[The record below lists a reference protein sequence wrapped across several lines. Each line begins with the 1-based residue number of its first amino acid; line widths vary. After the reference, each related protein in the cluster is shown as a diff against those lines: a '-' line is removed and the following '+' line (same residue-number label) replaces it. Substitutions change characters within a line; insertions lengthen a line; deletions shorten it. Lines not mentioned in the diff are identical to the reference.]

1 MIFWTLASRRRL
13 LMKKKRI
20 GLALG
25 GGGAKGFCHI
35 AFLKALDEM
44 GLKPVVIAGTSIG
57 AIVGAFYAAGV
68 SAAEMEDVLRKVR
81 IKDVNRM
88 VDFSGSLTL
97 KGKGF
102 ERFLYRLLPV
112 RSFEELKIPLKVVAT
127 DFWRRREVIFERGEL
142 IPAIRASMSIPGLI
156 KPVKIGD
163 TVLVDGGAVNPVPYD
178 TIRDECDILIAIN
191 VSGSKTSLRQDNMPS
206 LMESIM
212 STFQIMQTS
221 IVEHKLRISPPDIY
235 IKPELKN
242 IKALEFYRY
251 AEIMNGVNND
261 VQHFKDEVS
270 KWINKRLRI
279 V

>member
-1 MIFWTLASRRRL
+1 MKRS
-13 LMKKKRI
+13 LMKKRI

-35 AFLKALDEM
+35 AFLRALDEM
-44 GLKPVVIAGTSIG
+44 GLKPAVIAGTSIG

-68 SAAEMEDVLRKVR
+68 SAAEMEEVLRKVR

-102 ERFLYRLLPV
+102 ERFLYKLLPV

-127 DFWRRREVIFERGEL
+127 DFWRRREVIFETGEL
-142 IPAIRASMSIPGLI
+142 IPAIRASMSIPGLV
-156 KPVKIGD
+156 KPIKIGD

-178 TIRDECDILIAIN
+178 TIRQECDILIAIN

-221 IVEHKLRISPPDIY
+221 IMEHKLRISQPDIY

-251 AEIMNGVNND
+251 AEIMNGVKND
-261 VQHFKDEVS
+261 VQHFKDEVA
-270 KWINKRLRI
+270 KWIKKRLPI
-279 V
+279 L

>member
-1 MIFWTLASRRRL
+1 
-13 LMKKKRI
+13 MKKKRI

-44 GLKPVVIAGTSIG
+44 GLKPAVIAGTSIG

-68 SAAEMEDVLRKVR
+68 SAAEMEAVLRQVR
-81 IKDVNRM
+81 IKDANRM

-102 ERFLYRLLPV
+102 ERFLHRLLPV

-127 DFWRRREVIFERGEL
+127 DFWRRREVIFQTGEL
-142 IPAIRASMSIPGLI
+142 IPAIRASMSIPGLV
-156 KPVKIGD
+156 KPIKIGD

-178 TIRDECDILIAIN
+178 TIRQECDILIAIN
-191 VSGSKTSLRQDNMPS
+191 VSGSKTPLRRDNMPT

-212 STFQIMQTS
+212 STFQIMQTC
-221 IVEHKLRISPPDIY
+221 IVEHKLRISQPDIY

-251 AEIMNGVNND
+251 AEIMDGVKND

-270 KWINKRLRI
+270 KWVKKGLRI
-279 V
+279 VT

>member
-1 MIFWTLASRRRL
+1 
-13 LMKKKRI
+13 MKKKRI

-25 GGGAKGFCHI
+25 GGGARGLCHI

-44 GLKPVVIAGTSIG
+44 ELKPSVIAGTSIG

-68 SAAEMEDVLRKVR
+68 SAAEMEAVLREVR
-81 IKDVNRM
+81 ISDVNKM

-97 KGKGF
+97 KGKGL

-127 DFWRRREVIFERGEL
+127 DFWRRREVIFESGEI
-142 IPAIRASMSIPGLI
+142 IPAIRASMSIPGLL

-178 TIRDECDILIAIN
+178 TIRRECDILIAIN
-191 VSGSKTSLRQDNMPS
+191 VSGSKTPLREDNMPS

-212 STFQIMQTS
+212 STFQIMQTC
-221 IVEHKLRISPPDIY
+221 IVEHKLRISQPDIY
-235 IKPELKN
+235 IKPELLN
-242 IKALEFYRY
+242 IKILEFYRY
-251 AEIMNGVNND
+251 AEIMNGVTND

-270 KWINKRLRI
+270 KWMKKRLPI
-279 V
+279 L

>member
-1 MIFWTLASRRRL
+1 
-13 LMKKKRI
+13 MKKKRI

-44 GLKPVVIAGTSIG
+44 GLKPTVIAGTSIG

-68 SAAEMEDVLRKVR
+68 SAAEMEDVLLKVR

-102 ERFLYRLLPV
+102 ERFLYKLLPV
-112 RSFEELKIPLKVVAT
+112 RSFEELKIPLKVIAT
-127 DFWRRREVIFERGEL
+127 DFWRRREVIFEKGEL
-142 IPAIRASMSIPGLI
+142 IPAIRASMSIPGLV
-156 KPVKIGD
+156 KPIKIGD
-163 TVLVDGGAVNPVPYD
+163 TVLVNGGAVNPVPYD
-178 TIRDECDILIAIN
+178 TIRQECDILIAIN
-191 VSGSKTSLRQDNMPS
+191 VSGSKTPLRQDGMPT

-221 IVEHKLRISPPDIY
+221 IVEHKLRISQPDIY

-251 AEIMNGVNND
+251 PEIMKGVKND

-270 KWINKRLRI
+270 TWIKKRLPI
-279 V
+279 L